1 MRRAYISSG
10 NGQVHYRESGSPDGP
25 PVALLHQ
32 SPCSSIMYERLMS
45 LLPQHLR
52 VVAPD
57 TPGFGASSDIQGE
70 LSIEA
75 FAEVLQDALRRIDH
89 RPWHVFGH
97 HTGSI
102 VAMAIAQAG
111 RLPLASLT
119 LSGPPCL
126 DDELRAL
133 LTSLY
138 QSSAE
143 SPDVAEFLQTGW
155 DRIRSAAEDV
165 PDELLLRDF
174 AQGLLVKDL
183 PGVYRA
189 AMRFDPLAAVR
200 TVTIPAMILAGER
213 DPIKRGFPMIREAMP
228 HARYISIEDGGIQM
242 CELQAPEISAHLAS
256 FIAELVAVSP
266 IRSG

>member
-1 MRRAYISSG
+1 MFRAYMSSG
-10 NGQVHYRESGSPDGP
+10 NGQVHYRETGSPDGP

-32 SPCSSIMYERLMS
+32 SPCSSLMYERLMS
-45 LLPQHLR
+45 LLPQNLR
-52 VVAPD
+52 LVAPD
-57 TPGFGASSDIQGE
+57 TPGFGASSDVEGE

-75 FAEVLQDALRRIDH
+75 FAEVLQDALSRIDS

-97 HTGSI
+97 HTGSV

-111 RLPLASLT
+111 KLPLASLT
-119 LSGPPCL
+119 LSGPPYF

-138 QSSAE
+138 RSGAE
-143 SPDVAEFLQTGW
+143 SPSVAEFLQTSW
-155 DRIRSAAEDV
+155 ERIRSAADDV

-183 PGVYRA
+183 PAVYQA

-200 TVTIPAMILAGER
+200 TVTVPAMILAGER
-213 DPIKRGFPMIREAMP
+213 DPIKRGFPIIREAMP
-228 HARYISIEDGGIQM
+228 HARYISVEEGGIQM
-242 CELQAPEISAHLAS
+242 CELQAPEISGHLAS
-256 FIAELVAVSP
+256 FIAEVIAA
-266 IRSG
+266 